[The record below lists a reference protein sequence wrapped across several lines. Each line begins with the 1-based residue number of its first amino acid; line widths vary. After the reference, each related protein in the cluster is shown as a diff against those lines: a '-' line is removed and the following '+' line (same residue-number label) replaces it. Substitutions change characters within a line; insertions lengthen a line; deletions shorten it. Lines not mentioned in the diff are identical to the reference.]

1 MRRPAD
7 VRGGPAL
14 TARLS
19 ASHDL
24 LPAIAIVAAAWTALL
39 ALDVTGV
46 AATLHHHA
54 LIEGGPPLW
63 IAIPLFLLAWQVMVA
78 AMMVPA
84 SLPAIRWVTPVAA
97 RFGALGAQLAFA
109 AAFLGIWAAFG
120 LAAFLGDMAVH
131 RFVDAT
137 PWLASRP
144 WLIEAGVLAFAGGYQ
159 FVPRKRRDLETCR
172 HPREHGF
179 SAAPTLR
186 RAARVGL
193 GHGIAC
199 VGASGALMLLMFG
212 EGFGG
217 LAWMIA
223 LTAVMVLETSLR
235 SPQRLTAIVGLGLI
249 LLSIATLA
257 GPTPF

>member
-1 MRRPAD
+1 MVPSARSTCSCSTGTGGCVTAAGSTTRGYPSARRVTIFGTRSTTSLPGARCVVPRPGRSAAASTSSEVITVAAMRRPAD

-97 RFGALGAQLAFA
+97 RFGALGAQL
-109 AAFLGIWAAFG
+109 
-120 LAAFLGDMAVH
+120 
-131 RFVDAT
+131 
-137 PWLASRP
+137 
-144 WLIEAGVLAFAGGYQ
+144 
-159 FVPRKRRDLETCR
+159 
-172 HPREHGF
+172 
-179 SAAPTLR
+179 
-186 RAARVGL
+186 
-193 GHGIAC
+193 
-199 VGASGALMLLMFG
+199 
-212 EGFGG
+212 
-217 LAWMIA
+217 
-223 LTAVMVLETSLR
+223 
-235 SPQRLTAIVGLGLI
+235 
-249 LLSIATLA
+249 
-257 GPTPF
+257 